1 MRLVTF
7 NILHGRS
14 VTDGVVDPDRL
25 AEAVRLLNPD
35 VLALQEV
42 DRDQPRSHGAD
53 LTAVA
58 ARAMGAATQRF
69 VPAMSGVPGRDVAA
83 AAADGP
89 AGRAGYGIALL
100 SRYPARSWRV
110 WRLPRIPFPLPDPRF
125 RGAPRRLVT
134 TRDEPRLVLAAQL
147 DTPFGVVTVANTH
160 LSFISG
166 WGRRQLYRI
175 THELGGVAGPV
186 VLLGDLNLAAPLP
199 ARITGYRP
207 LASHPTFP
215 SEDPVRQIDH
225 ILLRGR
231 LGGTARSGAPESLIS
246 DHRPLLVD
254 IAE

>member
-7 NILHGRS
+7 NILHGRALS
-14 VTDGVVDPDRL
+14 DGVVDPDRL

-42 DRDQPRSHGAD
+42 DRDQPRSHGLD

-58 ARAMGAATQRF
+58 ARAMGAADYRF
-69 VPAMSGVPGRDVAA
+69 VPAMSGVPGVDWAA
-83 AAADGP
+83 AARDEP
-89 AGRAGYGIALL
+89 AGRPAYGISLL

-110 WRLPRIPFPLPDPRF
+110 WRLPKIPFPVPDPRF
-125 RGAPRRLVT
+125 RGPPRRLVT
-134 TRDEPRLVLAAQL
+134 TLDEPRLVLAGQL

-160 LSFISG
+160 LSFIPG

-175 THELGGVAGPV
+175 RHQLQRLAGPV
-186 VLLGDLNLAAPLP
+186 VLLGDLNLPAPLP

-207 LASHPTFP
+207 LGTHPTFP
-215 SEDPVRQIDH
+215 ADGPLRQIDH

-231 LGGTARSGAPESLIS
+231 LGVLAWSSAPEMTLS
-246 DHRPLLVD
+246 DHRPLVVD
-254 IAE
+254 LTE